1 MLIVKDKD
9 TVKVHYTGKF
19 TSGEVFDT
27 SEGREPLEFT
37 LGQGMLIPGFEN
49 AVIGMMVNQSKT
61 VTIPVEEAY
70 GPIMEEMLQQVPRE
84 ALPPEME
91 PYVGMQLMSQ
101 LPNGTEIPLVIT
113 EVRET
118 EITVD
123 ANHPLAGKEL
133 VFEITLVSVTE

>member
-9 TVKVHYTGKF
+9 TVKVHYIGKF
-19 TSGEVFDT
+19 TSGEVFDS

-37 LGQGMLIPGFEN
+37 LGQGMLIPGFEK
-49 AVIGMMVNQSKT
+49 AVIGMMVSQSKT

-91 PYVGMQLMSQ
+91 PMVGMQLMSQ

-133 VFEITLVSVTE
+133 IFEITLVSVAE

>member
-9 TVKVHYTGKF
+9 TVKVHYTGRF
-19 TSGEVFDT
+19 INGEIFDS

-37 LGQGMLIPGFEN
+37 LGQGMLIPGFEK
-49 AVIGMMVNQSKT
+49 AVIGMMANQSKT

-70 GPIMEEMLQQVPRE
+70 GPVMEEMVQQVPRE
-84 ALPPEME
+84 ALPPDME
-91 PYVGMQLMSQ
+91 PHVGMQLMSQ

-113 EVRET
+113 ALNET

-133 VFEITLVSVTE
+133 VFEIMLVSVVS